1 MLKLGDKKA
10 FLFTRGDLEQK
21 RSQLSK
27 YEGNSVGN
35 RRAAARTLACLQN
48 QNQPKVAG
56 AHRLNLIGDRQADRH
71 RIT

>member
-1 MLKLGDKKA
+1 MKE
-10 FLFTRGDLEQK
+10 TVLEI
-21 RSQLSK
+21 
-27 YEGNSVGN
+27 E

-56 AHRLNLIGDRQADRH
+56 AHRLNLVGDRQADRH